1 MAVYKLVHFSSLS
14 HTKRMDAEY
23 YSPRFEPV
31 LRKLGLLN
39 TVKLKHILVEPVKTG
54 HTPSMKNSSYYK
66 PKAVKFI
73 KTDNLREDIINTHD
87 IQYLSEIGNSKISRS
102 ELRIDDVI
110 LTIIGATEDIIG
122 RAARVFSNLGRANIN
137 QNIALIRS
145 RLPAGYLV
153 TFLNSYYGR
162 EQLIRLSRQTGQ
174 VNLNC
179 REVEELSV
187 PLFTDKFIFT
197 VHNLNNQRHNLILQ
211 SEQMYAKAE
220 QLLLSELGL
229 HAWKP
234 RHTLTY
240 VRSFSQVKQ
249 ANRMDAE
256 HFQPKYKELR
266 EIIRNYSGGYL
277 KLIDIAVNS
286 NGTIEPRANPEHDF
300 EYIELADINQTIG
313 VIENAKIIK
322 GKDAPSRAR
331 MLLRSG
337 DIIASSVEG
346 SLDKVALVSEEYDGA
361 IGSTGFF
368 VLRPRTVSSGYLL
381 ALIKS
386 IIVREQMH
394 CEASGTIL
402 SAVPA
407 KSLKNIIVP
416 NIPPEKQDEISA
428 LVQQSH
434 TARREAKNLLEKAKR
449 AVETAIEEGE
459 ERAMEYLNR

>member
-1 MAVYKLVHFSSLS
+1 MAVISIVSKKELECG
-14 HTKRMDAEY
+14 TRIDAEY
-23 YSPRFEPV
+23 YRPEYAKLEEILLASNPLPLKKLVKSIKSFGAYSLMNQVTYQEKGIPFLRAIDIKKGYADFSNVVRITKDAHKLLWKSEIKPRNV
-31 LRKLGLLN
+31 LLAMSGSVGNSCVASDKW
-39 TVKLKHILVEPVKTG
+39 KYPI
-54 HTPSMKNSSYYK
+54 NSSQDLAK
-66 PKAVKFI
+66 ITVA
-73 KTDNLREDIINTHD
+73 DIINP
-87 IQYLSEIGNSKISRS
+87 YLLS
-102 ELRIDDVI
+102 
-110 LTIIGATEDIIG
+110 
-122 RAARVFSNLGRANIN
+122 
-137 QNIALIRS
+137 
-145 RLPAGYLV
+145 
-153 TFLNSYYGR
+153 TFLNSKYGR
-162 EQLIRLSRQTGQ
+162 FQTQRLPVGSIQQHVFLWQIGLIK
-174 VNLNC
+174 
-179 REVEELSV
+179 V
-187 PLFTDKFIFT
+187 PLLTNIQEYIACLVQNSETKLQESE
-197 VHNLNNQRHNLILQ
+197 NLYF
-211 SEQMYAKAE
+211 EAE

-229 HAWKP
+229 HDWKP

-266 EIIRNYSGGYL
+266 EIIRNYPCGYL

-286 NGTIEPRANPEHDF
+286 NETIEPRANPEHDF

-346 SLDKVALVSEEYDGA
+346 SLDKVALVLEEYDGA

-416 NIPPEKQDEISA
+416 SIPPEKQDEISA

-434 TARREAKNLLEKAKR
+434 AARREAKTLLEKAKR
-449 AVETAIEEGE
+449 AVEIAIEEGE
-459 ERAMEYLNR
+459 ERAMEFLS

>member
-1 MAVYKLVHFSSLS
+1 MHLALPDAKRVLIPIFKEEYQQIIDNMWWEASKKRELAKLL
-14 HTKRMDAEY
+14 Y
-23 YSPRFEPV
+23 C
-31 LRKLGLLN
+31 
-39 TVKLKHILVEPVKTG
+39 
-54 HTPSMKNSSYYK
+54 
-66 PKAVKFI
+66 
-73 KTDNLREDIINTHD
+73 
-87 IQYLSEIGNSKISRS
+87 Q
-102 ELRIDDVI
+102 
-110 LTIIGATEDIIG
+110 
-122 RAARVFSNLGRANIN
+122 
-137 QNIALIRS
+137 
-145 RLPAGYLV
+145 
-153 TFLNSYYGR
+153 
-162 EQLIRLSRQTGQ
+162 
-174 VNLNC
+174 
-179 REVEELSV
+179 
-187 PLFTDKFIFT
+187 
-197 VHNLNNQRHNLILQ
+197 
-211 SEQMYAKAE
+211 AE

-229 HAWKP
+229 LDWKP

-256 HFQPKYKELR
+256 HFQPKYEELR
-266 EIIRNYSGGYL
+266 EIIRNYSSGYL

-286 NGTIEPRANPEHDF
+286 NETIEPRANPEHDF

-416 NIPPEKQDEISA
+416 NIQQEIQDAISA

-434 TARREAKNLLEKAKR
+434 AARREAKTLLEKAKR

>member
-1 MAVYKLVHFSSLS
+1 
-14 HTKRMDAEY
+14 MDAEY

-122 RAARVFSNLGRANIN
+122 RAARVSSNLGRANIN

-197 VHNLNNQRHNLILQ
+197 VHNLNNQRHNLVLQ

-229 HAWKP
+229 HDWKP

-256 HFQPKYKELR
+256 HFQPKYKEMFDRLPSSVHLQPLGKISIYTKGI
-266 EIIRNYSGGYL
+266 EVGSSAYTDSG
-277 KLIDIAVNS
+277 IPFWRVS
-286 NGTIEPRANPEHDF
+286 NLSKYG
-300 EYIELADINQTIG
+300 LADDTVNFISNELYNILRVNYEPQQGEILLS
-313 VIENAKIIK
+313 
-322 GKDAPSRAR
+322 KDATP
-331 MLLRSG
+331 G
-337 DIIASSVEG
+337 IAYYLEKPVQG
-346 SLDKVALVSEEYDGA
+346 
-361 IGSTGFF
+361 I
-368 VLRPRTVSSGYLL
+368 VSSGILRLL
-381 ALIKS
+381 LID
-386 IIVREQMH
+386 
-394 CEASGTIL
+394 
-402 SAVPA
+402 
-407 KSLKNIIVP
+407 
-416 NIPPEKQDEISA
+416 NIPPHYLELVLNSLFVQLQIDQNVGGSIIKHWKPSEVHKTLIPRLSNGKEKEIA
-428 LVQQSH
+428 ELVQQSH

-459 ERAMEYLNR
+459 ERALEFLS

>member
-1 MAVYKLVHFSSLS
+1 MIADLSSVARIPFSIHSFHLKTELEAKDIVF
-14 HTKRMDAEY
+14 TK
-23 YSPRFEPV
+23 
-31 LRKLGLLN
+31 
-39 TVKLKHILVEPVKTG
+39 
-54 HTPSMKNSSYYK
+54 
-66 PKAVKFI
+66 
-73 KTDNLREDIINTHD
+73 
-87 IQYLSEIGNSKISRS
+87 
-102 ELRIDDVI
+102 
-110 LTIIGATEDIIG
+110 IGANIGDISILPSTEKVYNFSQNVAGAKIDRKKIMPEYLVCFLSTKYGRFQIKRIQMLSGQGKLELVDIKKILILP
-122 RAARVFSNLGRANIN
+122 ASYEL
-137 QNIALIRS
+137 QKNIADIYNL
-145 RLPAGYLV
+145 AENFLV
-153 TFLNSYYGR
+153 LAK
-162 EQLIRLSRQTGQ
+162 EQYVQ
-174 VNLNC
+174 
-179 REVEELSV
+179 
-187 PLFTDKFIFT
+187 
-197 VHNLNNQRHNLILQ
+197 
-211 SEQMYAKAE
+211 AE

-229 HAWKP
+229 RDWKP

-240 VRSFSQVKQ
+240 MRSFSQVAK
-249 ANRMDAE
+249 ASRMDAE
-256 HFQPKYKELR
+256 HFYPKYKELR

-286 NGTIEPRANPEHDF
+286 NETIEPHANPEHDF

-331 MLLRSG
+331 MLLRNG

-368 VLRPRTVSSGYLL
+368 VLRPRTVLSGYLL

-428 LVQQSH
+428 FVQQSH
-434 TARREAKNLLEKAKR
+434 AARREAKTLLEKAKR
-449 AVETAIEEGE
+449 AVEIAIEEGE
-459 ERAMEYLNR
+459 ERAMEFLSR

>member
-1 MAVYKLVHFSSLS
+1 MAVISIVSKKELECG
-14 HTKRMDAEY
+14 TRIDAEY
-23 YSPRFEPV
+23 YRPEYAKLEEILLASNPLPLKKLVKSIKSFGAYSLMNQVTYQEKGIPFLRAIDIKEGYADFSNVVRITKDAHKLLWKSEIKPRNV
-31 LRKLGLLN
+31 LLAMSGSVGNSCVASDKW
-39 TVKLKHILVEPVKTG
+39 KYPI
-54 HTPSMKNSSYYK
+54 NSSQDLAK
-66 PKAVKFI
+66 ITVA
-73 KTDNLREDIINTHD
+73 DIINP
-87 IQYLSEIGNSKISRS
+87 YLLS
-102 ELRIDDVI
+102 
-110 LTIIGATEDIIG
+110 
-122 RAARVFSNLGRANIN
+122 
-137 QNIALIRS
+137 
-145 RLPAGYLV
+145 
-153 TFLNSYYGR
+153 TFLNSKYGR
-162 EQLIRLSRQTGQ
+162 FQTQRLPVGSIQQHVFLWQIGLIK
-174 VNLNC
+174 
-179 REVEELSV
+179 V
-187 PLFTDKFIFT
+187 PLLTNIQEYIACLVQNSETKLQESE
-197 VHNLNNQRHNLILQ
+197 NLYFQ
-211 SEQMYAKAE
+211 AE
-220 QLLLSELGL
+220 QILLSELGL
-229 HAWKP
+229 HSWKP

-240 VRSFSQVKQ
+240 VRSFSQVAK
-249 ANRMDAE
+249 ASRMDAE

-266 EIIRNYSGGYL
+266 EIIRNYSSGYL

-286 NGTIEPRANPEHDF
+286 NETIEPHANPEHDF

-313 VIENAKIIK
+313 VIENAKIIN

-331 MLLRSG
+331 MLLRNG
-337 DIIASSVEG
+337 DVIASSVEG

>member
-1 MAVYKLVHFSSLS
+1 MAVFSIISRTKLDGPN
-14 HTKRMDAEY
+14 RIDAEFYHPTNEALLSKLSMCDDLRTIGNCATVITDMGAFSLYRKDYLAQQGVPFLRVENIKDNFLDLSDVIYISPEYHAKLEKSQLKPRDVLLTTKANIGFACTVPENIGDCNMSQNLVRIRFKNFLNPY
-23 YSPRFEPV
+23 YVSTFLSSKYGSFQSKRLATGNV
-31 LRKLGLLN
+31 QLYLN
-39 TVKLKHILVEPVKTG
+39 YQNISRILIPIFSADFQNQIEKQVKT
-54 HTPSMKNSSYYK
+54 
-66 PKAVKFI
+66 A
-73 KTDNLREDIINTHD
+73 E
-87 IQYLSEIGNSKISRS
+87 
-102 ELRIDDVI
+102 
-110 LTIIGATEDIIG
+110 
-122 RAARVFSNLGRANIN
+122 SNLH
-137 QNIALIRS
+137 
-145 RLPAGYLV
+145 
-153 TFLNSYYGR
+153 NS
-162 EQLIRLSRQTGQ
+162 QQI
-174 VNLNC
+174 
-179 REVEELSV
+179 
-187 PLFTDKFIFT
+187 LF
-197 VHNLNNQRHNLILQ
+197 Q
-211 SEQMYAKAE
+211 AE

-266 EIIRNYSGGYL
+266 EIIRNYPCGYL

-286 NGTIEPRANPEHDF
+286 NETIEPRANPEHDF